1 MGHLQGK
8 RVLVTGSRRGI
19 GFGVARAFAAEGAR
33 VGIHGSRLAADADA
47 LCAQLQEA
55 GAAEARFFVADL
67 RDPAAIH
74 AMMDEVEAW
83 GGVDILVNN
92 AGRQFT
98 APIPEMPDET
108 WADII
113 AVNLSSAFYTMKRA
127 MPGMEARGYGRVI
140 NIASVHG
147 LVASVEKTP
156 YVSAKF
162 GMVGLGKVVALEYAA
177 KGDPAKGGIT
187 VNTICPGW
195 VETELI
201 EPQIQARITDGTR
214 ESGIRALLAE
224 KQPSGRLSTP
234 EEIGALAVWL
244 SSPVA
249 HNLTGAAIPVDGGW
263 TAQ

>member
-1 MGHLQGK
+1 MGHLAGK
-8 RVLVTGSRRGI
+8 TVLVTGSRRGI
-19 GFGVARAFAAEGAR
+19 GFGVALAFAGEGAR
-33 VGIHGSRLAADADA
+33 VGLHGSRIADDADA
-47 LCAQLQEA
+47 LCDELRAA
-55 GAAEARFFVADL
+55 GAAEATFFAADL
-67 RDPAAIH
+67 RDPGAIH

-83 GGVDILVNN
+83 GGADILVNN
-92 AGRQFT
+92 AGQQFT
-98 APIPEMPDET
+98 SPVPDMPDEK
-108 WADII
+108 WQDII
-113 AVNLSSAFYTMKRA
+113 AINLSSAFYTMKRA

-201 EPQIQARITDGTR
+201 EPQIQSRITDGTR
-214 ESGIRALLAE
+214 ESGIRGLLGE

-234 EEIGALAVWL
+234 AEIGALAVWL
-244 SSPVA
+244 SAPVA
-249 HNLTGAAIPVDGGW
+249 HNVTGTAIPVDGGW